1 MNIKF
6 YIPVIIFIIMLPIFI
21 VGLSRDKSE
30 LPSPLIGKSVPEFT
44 LPSLLDPAE
53 LINQSSLKDK
63 FILLNVWAT
72 WCVGCREEHDFLVE
86 LSKLNIL
93 PIIGLN
99 WRDDRDNALT
109 WLNELGNPYAL
120 TIEDK
125 AGRTAIN
132 LGVYGAPESFLIN
145 PEGIIVY
152 KRLGPLTTKIWE
164 NRFIPLMGQTR

>member
-125 AGRTAIN
+125 TGRTAIN
-132 LGVYGAPESFLIN
+132 LGVYGAP
-145 PEGIIVY
+145 
-152 KRLGPLTTKIWE
+152 
-164 NRFIPLMGQTR
+164 